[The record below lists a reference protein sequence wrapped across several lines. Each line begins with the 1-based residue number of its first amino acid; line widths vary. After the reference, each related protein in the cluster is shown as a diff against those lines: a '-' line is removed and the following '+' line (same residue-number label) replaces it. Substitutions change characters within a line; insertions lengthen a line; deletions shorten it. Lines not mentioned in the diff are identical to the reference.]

1 MPKWKKKS
9 VKNIYRT
16 FINIV
21 VNNKI
26 NFNYKFMSLYIFKIK
41 SQLKGKV
48 GFNQI
53 KGYHIVNG
61 QSFWETSPLP
71 TPAQPSGGEWR
82 KVFGDRV

>member
-41 SQLKGKV
+41 S
-48 GFNQI
+48 
-53 KGYHIVNG
+53 
-61 QSFWETSPLP
+61 
-71 TPAQPSGGEWR
+71 
-82 KVFGDRV
+82 